1 MTYEEKAQTH
11 VVEIAGIKKA
21 LAILSESTLLQ

>member
-21 LAILSESTLLQ
+21 LAIVFESTLLQ